1 MKINFEPDR
10 VKEVISILKKTYP
23 DAKTA
28 LRFSSSLEL
37 LIATILSAQCTDK
50 RVNMVTEKLFI
61 KYPSA
66 QSYAQADLAGL
77 EEDIRSTGFFHN
89 KAKNIKACC
98 EQLEKTFH
106 GEIPHRIEDLTQLP
120 GVGRKTANVVLGN
133 AFNIPALVVD
143 THVKRVAARL
153 GFTRQKDPDKIE
165 QELIKIIPIEEWIQF
180 SHLLIFH
187 GRQICKAPKP
197 LCPRCPVAELC
208 PSYSLFVHSNA
219 PPTPQ
224 NNISE

>member
-1 MKINFEPDR
+1 MKTNPEPDR
-10 VKEVISILKKTYP
+10 VKEIISILKKTHP

-28 LRFSSSLEL
+28 LRFSSVLEL
-37 LIATILSAQCTDK
+37 LIATILSAQCTDTL
-50 RVNMVTEKLFI
+50 VNKVTEKLFV

-66 QSYAQADLAGL
+66 QRYAQADLAEL
-77 EEDIRSTGFFHN
+77 EQDIRSTGFFHN

-98 EQLEKTFH
+98 EHLESKFH
-106 GEIPHRIEDLTQLP
+106 GQVPNRIEDLTQLP

-153 GFTRQKDPDKIE
+153 GLTRQKDPDKIE
-165 QELIKIIPIEEWIQF
+165 QELIRIIPQEEWTQF

-197 LCPRCPVAELC
+197 LCPRCPVADLC
-208 PSYSLFVHSNA
+208 PSYSLFVR
-219 PPTPQ
+219 P
-224 NNISE
+224 

>member
-1 MKINFEPDR
+1 MKTVSEPDR

-23 DAKTA
+23 EAKTA
-28 LRFSSSLEL
+28 LRFSSPLEL
-37 LIATILSAQCTDK
+37 LIATILSAQCTDVL
-50 RVNMVTEKLFI
+50 VNKVTEKLFI
-61 KYPSA
+61 KYPTA
-66 QSYAQADLAGL
+66 QSYAQADLAEL
-77 EEDIRSTGFFHN
+77 EQDIRSTGFFHN

-98 EQLEKTFH
+98 EHLESKFQ
-106 GEIPHRIEDLTQLP
+106 GEVPSRMEDLTQLP

-133 AFNIPALVVD
+133 VFDIPALVVD

-165 QELIKIIPIEEWIQF
+165 QELIKMIPQEEWTQF

-197 LCPRCPVAELC
+197 LCPLCPVAELC
-208 PSYSLFVHSNA
+208 PSYGSISLFVHN
-219 PPTPQ
+219 TPK
-224 NNISE
+224 

>member
-1 MKINFEPDR
+1 MKTISEPER
-10 VKEVISILKKTYP
+10 VKEIISILKKTYP

-28 LRFSSSLEL
+28 LRFSTPLEL
-37 LIATILSAQCTDK
+37 LIATILSAQCTDE
-50 RVNMVTEKLFI
+50 RVNKVTENLFI

-66 QSYAQADLAGL
+66 QSYAQANLAEL
-77 EEDIRSTGFFHN
+77 EQDIRSTGFFHN

-98 EQLEKTFH
+98 EHLVSKFG
-106 GEIPHRIEDLTQLP
+106 GEVPNRMEDLTQLP

-133 AFNIPALVVD
+133 VFDIPGLVVD

-153 GFTRQKDPDKIE
+153 GLTRQKDPDKIE
-165 QELIKIIPIEEWIQF
+165 QELMKIIPQEEWTQF

-197 LCPRCPVAELC
+197 LCPRCPVADLC
-208 PSYSLFVHSNA
+208 PSYSLFVRL
-219 PPTPQ
+219 
-224 NNISE
+224 

>member
-1 MKINFEPDR
+1 MKTISELQRIN
-10 VKEVISILKKTYP
+10 EVISILKKTYP

-28 LRFSSSLEL
+28 LRFSSPLEL
-37 LIATILSAQCTDK
+37 LIATILSAQCTDE
-50 RVNMVTEKLFI
+50 RVNKVTEKLFV

-66 QSYAQADLAGL
+66 QGYAQADLAEL
-77 EEDIRSTGFFHN
+77 EQDVRSTGFFHN

-98 EQLEKTFH
+98 EYLESKFH
-106 GEIPHRIEDLTQLP
+106 GEVPNRMEDLTQLP

-133 AFNIPALVVD
+133 AFDIPGLVVD

-153 GFTRQKDPDKIE
+153 GFTRQKDPDRIE
-165 QELIKIIPIEEWIQF
+165 QELIKIIPREGWTQF

-197 LCPRCPVAELC
+197 LCPICPVAELC
-208 PSYSLFVHSNA
+208 PSYSLFMHS
-219 PPTPQ
+219 TPG
-224 NNISE
+224 

>member
-1 MKINFEPDR
+1 MKIDAEPER
-10 VKEVISILKKTYP
+10 IAKIISILKKTYP

-28 LRFSSSLEL
+28 LHFSSALEL
-37 LIATILSAQCTDK
+37 LIATILSAQCTDT
-50 RVNMVTEKLFI
+50 RVNEVSEKLFV

-66 QSYAQADLAGL
+66 KAYAKADLTEL
-77 EEDIRSTGFFHN
+77 EQDIRPTGFFHN

-98 EQLEKTFH
+98 ELLESKFH
-106 GEIPHRIEDLTQLP
+106 GEVPEKIEDLTRLP

-133 AFNIPALVVD
+133 AFHIPALVVD

-153 GFTRQKDPDKIE
+153 GLTSQKDPDKIE
-165 QELIKIIPIEEWIQF
+165 QELMKIIPREEWTLF

-208 PSYSLFVHSNA
+208 PSYSLFYG
-219 PPTPQ
+219 
-224 NNISE
+224 

>member
-1 MKINFEPDR
+1 MKTISEPDR

-28 LRFSSSLEL
+28 LRFSSPLEL
-37 LIATILSAQCTDK
+37 LIATILSAQCTDE
-50 RVNMVTEKLFI
+50 RVNKVTEKLFI
-61 KYPSA
+61 KYPTA
-66 QSYAQADLAGL
+66 QAYAQADLAEL
-77 EEDIRSTGFFHN
+77 EQDIRSTGFFHN

-98 EQLEKTFH
+98 EHLERKFH
-106 GEIPHRIEDLTQLP
+106 GEVPSRMEDLMQLP

-133 AFNIPALVVD
+133 VFDIPALVVD

-165 QELIKIIPIEEWIQF
+165 QELIKIIPQEEWTLF

-197 LCPRCPVAELC
+197 LCPLCPVAELC
-208 PSYSLFVHSNA
+208 PSYSLFVHNTV
-219 PPTPQ
+219 PNTPG
-224 NNISE
+224 